1 MSRTIWNEGRVVGL
15 SAYELYVRHTLS
27 EFPDE
32 PVMTEKEWL
41 ASTLGDGV
49 SLILKLGAGTA
60 KGVHTF
66 QIPSAS
72 LCAATGAITA
82 SLFNGS
88 AEVDNQGWGTK
99 VTSYGPLLQDA
110 TGSYI
115 SNINELDNWDKENL
129 HVIRDF
135 LKIIDGVVFH
145 QNSEDSTSNYSPDF
159 KTNTGTLRLRLSEKL
174 TRDVYVLLTGFMHK
188 SIVQG
193 LYKVDSNPLASPR
206 PQNGDYLGPEVYPW
220 GTKVI
225 FSVHSE
231 VYELIS
237 RYSYQREL
245 PDGGQSLH
253 VEAKAIIDFESVDP
267 VQSYQNVSESE
278 QSMVSVD
285 VKDINAVDDKGT
297 NVLAVYQKDSQN
309 RYPAALYGARIR
321 QTGVQKMA
329 PIDIVS
335 PGSVKVFEDKDLAM
349 NYPKVYPN
357 LYSFY
362 MDVENEDIYLIDKE
376 IADSGKLPAPIGPK
390 IETINAG
397 TADSPKFIA
406 RTYKGSTDEPT
417 EEIKA
422 ISMYDT
428 SGKLLSTDGTM
439 GDITT
444 KDKLDWTTLLQALGT
459 DKVIDLLGEALR
471 YIRKNG
477 QFDLSGTGANKL
489 AGSLEVA
496 KAIAAKDKLD
506 VSKSA
511 SVGENLSVTKDVT
524 IGGGLTVNGGDSNAS
539 TDDAEFK
546 FNKPVKSGDNY
557 IVLKNGLRLYIA
569 TSAPDKTG
577 IPIGSIGI
585 GWTE

>member
-82 SLFNGS
+82 SLFNGTAQVNS
-88 AEVDNQGWGTK
+88 QGWGTK

-110 TGSYI
+110 SGKYI
-115 SNINELDNWDKENL
+115 TDVSQLDEWDKENL

-135 LKIIDGVVFH
+135 LKIVDGVVFH
-145 QNSEDSTSNYSPDF
+145 DNTKDSTSEYEPNLTS
-159 KTNTGTLRLRLSEKL
+159 TTATLRLRLSASL
-174 TRDVYVLLTGFMHK
+174 TKDVYVLLTGFMHK

-193 LYKVDSNPLASPR
+193 LYKVDSNPLSSPK
-206 PQNGDYLGPEVYPW
+206 PENGDFLGPEVYPW

-245 PDGGQSLH
+245 PDGGDSLH

-267 VQSYQNVSESE
+267 VESYANVSDKGE
-278 QSMVSVD
+278 SMVNVD
-285 VKDINAVDDKGT
+285 VKDINSVDDKGT
-297 NVLAVYQKDSQN
+297 NVLATYQKDSEK
-309 RYPAALYGARIR
+309 RYPAALYGGRVR
-321 QTGVQKMA
+321 QIGLQQLA

-349 NYPKVYPN
+349 NYPLVYPN

-376 IADSGKLPAPIGPK
+376 IADSGSLPAPIGPK

-397 TADSPKFIA
+397 TQDSPKFIA

-428 SGKLLSTDGTM
+428 SGKLLSTDGTK
-439 GDITT
+439 GDIIT

-471 YIRKNG
+471 YIRKNNL
-477 QFDLSGTGANKL
+477 FNLSGTGENKL
-489 AGSLEVA
+489 AGSLKVE
-496 KAIAAKDKLD
+496 KSIAATGDISSQGN
-506 VSKSA
+506 VSA
-511 SVGENLSVTKDVT
+511 TGNIVATGSVTA
-524 IGGGLTVNGGDSNAS
+524 NGGTYNGN

-546 FNKPVKSGDNY
+546 FNKPIKSGDNY
-557 IVLKNGLRLYIA
+557 IVLSNGLRLYISS
-569 TSAPDKTG
+569 SAPATTG
-577 IPIGSIGI
+577 VPIGSIGI